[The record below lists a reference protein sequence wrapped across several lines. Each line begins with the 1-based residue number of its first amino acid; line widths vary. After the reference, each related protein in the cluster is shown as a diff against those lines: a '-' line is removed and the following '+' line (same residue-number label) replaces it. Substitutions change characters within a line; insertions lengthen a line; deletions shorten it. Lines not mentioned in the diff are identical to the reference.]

1 MKMHHAMR
9 AGVVGVAAS
18 VLLAVTGA
26 ASAGVPDGVQIYG
39 DVDLLGFGYGDGDPF
54 AGATLVGLAPNAITA
69 ANNAFAHSFPFD
81 PEVGEYPGTDQIYV
95 GSFEYAG
102 GDGYSQ
108 HPNRIAGIQTVTI
121 DYSALVPQGQVLTSL
136 TLGIAFDD
144 FQNPLFGNPYTVVIN
159 DGVNSALTGLANSI
173 DQTTPLTR
181 LYTIGLDLSTL
192 REDHTLTLQ
201 IRQAGGSRGGDL
213 PQGDGWA
220 IDFLTIGA
228 TTVPTPGA
236 ATLAALAGLVGLRRR
251 R

>member
-9 AGVVGVAAS
+9 AGSVGVAAS
-18 VLLAVTGA
+18 VLLAVAGA
-26 ASAGVPDGVQIYG
+26 ASAGLPGVQIYG
-39 DVDLLGFGYGDGDPF
+39 DVDLLGFGYGGGDPF
-54 AGATLVGLAPNAITA
+54 AGATLVGLAPNVITA
-69 ANNAFAHSFPFD
+69 ANNSFAHGYPFD

-95 GSFEYAG
+95 GSFQYSG

-108 HPNRIAGIQTVTI
+108 YANRITGIQTVTI
-121 DYSALVPQGQVLTSL
+121 DYSSLVPEGQTLTSL

-144 FQNPLFGNPYTVVIN
+144 FQNPVFGNPYTVVVN
-159 DGVNSALTGLANSI
+159 NGVNAALTGLANQI

-181 LYTIGLDLSTL
+181 LYTIGLDLATL
-192 REDHTLTLQ
+192 RDDHTLTLQ
-201 IRQAGGSRGGDL
+201 IRQASGGQRGGV

-228 TTVPTPGA
+228 TTIPTPGA